1 VVKVQRSDG
10 KVTLTQE
17 RFAVHFPNPPPLQ
30 WKIPLTYAVVGQAPV
45 SLLMTGKMDHLQDIP
60 SDKALKLNVEGTGNY
75 RVQYDEKSWNLLLA
89 SLGALKMEDRVNLL
103 CDSWALVQADRAK
116 LSLYLG
122 LIDKLPPENKL
133 AEREQIIN
141 VFAFV
146 DRLLAGQPAREKF
159 RTYARSV
166 LRPSFDKLGWDPTP
180 GESPNDG
187 NLRASLIAALGDL
200 NESDIVTG
208 CQERF
213 EEYLKNPA
221 SLPPNLRPAVFGVV
235 GHYAD
240 EATWNNLH
248 ELGLKTTSIEEK
260 QNYYDALAGVFDPKL
275 AQKTLAISL
284 TDELPTSR
292 AIAIVAKVA
301 RDGGHADMAWQFAK
315 ANMKV
320 LLKKTDALGANSYAP
335 GLFTFFSDKARAEEL
350 KVYAKAN
357 LPADS
362 AKDVAKAV
370 DEVEF
375 RAEFKSRL
383 AKQFGDWIDKRVD
396 RRNSPAF

>member
-1 VVKVQRSDG
+1 
-10 KVTLTQE
+10 
-17 RFAVHFPNPPPLQ
+17 
-30 WKIPLTYAVVGQAPV
+30 
-45 SLLMTGKMDHLQDIP
+45 MTGKTHNLQDIP

-75 RVQYDEKSWNLLLA
+75 RVQYDEKSWDLLLA
-89 SLGALKMEDRVNLL
+89 SLSTLKMEDRVNLL
-103 CDSWALVQADRAK
+103 CDSWALVQADRAR
-116 LSLYLG
+116 LSQYLG

-133 AEREQIIN
+133 AEREQINN

-146 DRLLAGQPAREKF
+146 DGLLADQPVREKF

-166 LRPSFDKLGWDPTP
+166 LRPSFDKLGWDPAP
-180 GESPNDG
+180 AESPNDG
-187 NLRASLIAALGDL
+187 NLRGSLIAVLGDL

-208 CQERF
+208 CQKRF

-221 SLPPNLRPAVFGVV
+221 SLPPNLRPAVLGVV

-240 EATWNNLH
+240 EATWNKLH

-275 AQKTLAISL
+275 AQQTLAISM

-292 AIAIVAKVA
+292 ALAIVPKVA
-301 RDGGHADMAWQFAK
+301 RDGHADMAWQFAK
-315 ANMKV
+315 ANMKA

-350 KVYAKAN
+350 KAYAKAN
-357 LPADS
+357 LPVES

-375 RAEFKSRL
+375 RAEFKQRL
-383 AKQFGDWIDKRVD
+383 AKQFGDWIGNGAVGR
-396 RRNSPAF
+396 

>member
-1 VVKVQRSDG
+1 
-10 KVTLTQE
+10 
-17 RFAVHFPNPPPLQ
+17 VHFPNPPPLQ
-30 WKIPLTYAVVGQAPV
+30 WKIPLTYAVVGQTPV
-45 SLLMTGKMDHLQDIP
+45 SVLMTNKIENLQDIP

-75 RVQYDEKSWNLLLA
+75 RVQYDEKSWDLLLA

-122 LIDKLPPENKL
+122 LIDKLPPENRL

-141 VFAFV
+141 AFAFV
-146 DRLLAGQPAREKF
+146 NGLLAGNPTLEKF
-159 RTYARSV
+159 EMYARAV
-166 LRPSFDKLGWDPTP
+166 LRPSFDKLGWNPAS

-200 NESDIVTG
+200 HDPEIIAS
-208 CQERF
+208 CQKRF
-213 EEYLKNPA
+213 QQYLENPA
-221 SLPPNLRPAVFGVV
+221 SLPPDLRRPVIGVV

-240 EATWNNLH
+240 ESTWNKLH

-275 AQKTLAISL
+275 AQKALAISL

-292 AIAIVAKVA
+292 AIYLVPKVA
-301 RDGGHADMAWQFAK
+301 RDGGHADLAWQFAK
-315 ANMKV
+315 TNMKA
-320 LLKKTDALGANSYAP
+320 LLKKTDALGANSYVP
-335 GLFTFFSDKARAEEL
+335 GLFAFLSDKARAEEL
-350 KVYAKAN
+350 KTYAKAN
-357 LPADS
+357 LPAD
-362 AKDVAKAV
+362 AAPEVAKAV

-375 RAEFKSRL
+375 RAEFKQRL
-383 AKQFGDWIDKRVD
+383 AQQFGDWIDKRG
-396 RRNSPAF
+396 AKK